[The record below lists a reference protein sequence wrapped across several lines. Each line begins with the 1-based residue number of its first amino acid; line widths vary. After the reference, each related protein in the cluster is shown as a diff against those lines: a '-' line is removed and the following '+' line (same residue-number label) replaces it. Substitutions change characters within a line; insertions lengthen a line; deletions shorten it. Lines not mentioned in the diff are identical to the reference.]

1 MKLKK
6 IILGLAALAF
16 MAIQTASFADQ
27 VPDSTIKS
35 LVSKYKAQNY
45 LGCIQASDKVIQKNP
60 SNIFAYYYKGL
71 SYYQLGKK
79 DEAISAF
86 EKVQALNSNKTLV
99 EYSKKGIACLETPEE
114 CATYGQAQS
123 DLDLFI
129 KSKKFY
135 DKSVQAEVNKKK
147 LDRIRENINDELKNT
162 DQKSEVPSND
172 EIANAVKTLAK
183 IGINPLAG
191 INAGYQN
198 PEMMQMNMLLGS
210 NTNNEYGTN
219 NSMNMLPLLWM
230 NSQNGQQMPPE
241 LIQTMMMSQM
251 PAAL

>member
-198 PEMMQMNMLLGS
+198 PEMMQMNMLLG
-210 NTNNEYGTN
+210 NNNMN
-219 NSMNMLPLLWM
+219 NGMGMNNNMLPMLLM
-230 NSQNGQQMPPE
+230 NKEAMQNMSPE
-241 LIQTMMMSQM
+241 VIQSMMMNQM
-251 PAAL
+251 APAF

>member
-27 VPDSTIKS
+27 VSDSTIKL

-79 DEAISAF
+79 EEAISAF

-99 EYSKKGIACLETPEE
+99 EYSKKGIACLENPEE

-162 DQKSEVPSND
+162 DQKSEVPTND

-198 PEMMQMNMLLGS
+198 PEMMQMNMLLG
-210 NTNNEYGTN
+210 NNNMN
-219 NSMNMLPLLWM
+219 NGMGMNNNMLPMLLM
-230 NSQNGQQMPPE
+230 NKEAMQNMSPE
-241 LIQTMMMSQM
+241 VIQSMMMNQM
-251 PAAL
+251 APAF

>member
-27 VPDSTIKS
+27 VSDSTIKS

-79 DEAISAF
+79 EEAISAF

-162 DQKSEVPSND
+162 DQKSEVPTND

-198 PEMMQMNMLLGS
+198 PEMMQMNMLLG
-210 NTNNEYGTN
+210 NNNMN
-219 NSMNMLPLLWM
+219 NGMGMNNNMLPMLLM
-230 NSQNGQQMPPE
+230 NKEAMQNMSPE
-241 LIQTMMMSQM
+241 VIQSMMMNQM
-251 PAAL
+251 APAF

>member
-162 DQKSEVPSND
+162 DQKSEVPTND

-198 PEMMQMNMLLGS
+198 PEMMQMNMLLG
-210 NTNNEYGTN
+210 NNNMN
-219 NSMNMLPLLWM
+219 NGMGMNNNMLPMLLM
-230 NSQNGQQMPPE
+230 NKEAMQNMSPE
-241 LIQTMMMSQM
+241 VIQSMMMNQM
-251 PAAL
+251 APAF

>member
-172 EIANAVKTLAK
+172 EIANAEKTLAK

-198 PEMMQMNMLLGS
+198 PEMMQMNMLLG
-210 NTNNEYGTN
+210 NNNMN
-219 NSMNMLPLLWM
+219 NGMGMNNNMLPMLLM
-230 NSQNGQQMPPE
+230 NKEAMQNMSPE
-241 LIQTMMMSQM
+241 VIQSMMMNQM
-251 PAAL
+251 APAF

>member
-79 DEAISAF
+79 EEAISAF

-198 PEMMQMNMLLGS
+198 PEMMQMNMLLG
-210 NTNNEYGTN
+210 NNNMN
-219 NSMNMLPLLWM
+219 NGMGMNNNMLPMLLM
-230 NSQNGQQMPPE
+230 NKEAMQNMSPE
-241 LIQTMMMSQM
+241 VIQSMMMNQM
-251 PAAL
+251 APAF

>member
-86 EKVQALNSNKTLV
+86 EKVQALNSNKTIV

-198 PEMMQMNMLLGS
+198 PEMMQMNMLLG
-210 NTNNEYGTN
+210 NNNMN
-219 NSMNMLPLLWM
+219 NGMGMNNNMLPMLLM
-230 NSQNGQQMPPE
+230 NKEAMQNMSPE
-241 LIQTMMMSQM
+241 VIQSMMMNQM
-251 PAAL
+251 APAF

>member
-129 KSKKFY
+129 KFKKCY

-162 DQKSEVPSND
+162 DQKSEVPTND

-198 PEMMQMNMLLGS
+198 PEMMQMNMLLG
-210 NTNNEYGTN
+210 NNNMN
-219 NSMNMLPLLWM
+219 NGMGMNNNMLPMLLM
-230 NSQNGQQMPPE
+230 NKEAMQNMSPE
-241 LIQTMMMSQM
+241 VIQSMMMNQM
-251 PAAL
+251 APAF

>member
-27 VPDSTIKS
+27 VSDSTIKS

-79 DEAISAF
+79 EEAISAF

-198 PEMMQMNMLLGS
+198 PEMMQMNMLLG
-210 NTNNEYGTN
+210 NNNMN
-219 NSMNMLPLLWM
+219 NGMGMNNNMLPMLLM
-230 NSQNGQQMPPE
+230 NKEAMQNMSPE
-241 LIQTMMMSQM
+241 VIQSMMMNQM
-251 PAAL
+251 APAF